1 MEDYFATE
9 RNGQITMHPSD
20 FKYFSREEF
29 FDQLRDGG
37 FEVNP
42 LDMSLAKAQFEMQKR
57 IRKNLVEKQECIEAF
72 ELNSPRTMLSK
83 VSIRCS
89 MVTGEENLYDLV
101 MRVEDKE
108 LKHVAMAWL
117 AMGDTSEME
126 LELASNQF
134 VPKCKR
140 WLKWFDYAKRN
151 YPTEKGKLYYW
162 TEWQKMPPEG
172 NWYDGDVDLYGIS
185 NSQAYE
191 LMTNLKWDAESNLD
205 NDSLFRNNRVLDV
218 RYPGAPGNE
227 SKFECMS
234 LQLRCYERRQIDLV
248 GYIWSLQRDFTSKAT
263 RIIVHSFDS
272 IRNCVRWLDR
282 GKHTAHDCCL
292 RMEELLMFGYSY

>member
-1 MEDYFATE
+1 MEIDGKTYL
-9 RNGQITMHPSD
+9 
-20 FKYFSREEF
+20 SREEF
-29 FDQLRDGG
+29 FSQQKDVR

-42 LDMSLAKAQFEMQKR
+42 LDVSLAKAQFEMQKR
-57 IRKNLVEKQECIEAF
+57 IRQSLVEKQECIEAF
-72 ELNSPRTMLSK
+72 ELKSPRTMLSK
-83 VSIRCS
+83 VSIRCIG
-89 MVTGEENLYDLV
+89 VTGEENLYDLT

-108 LKHVAMAWL
+108 HKHVAMAWI
-117 AMGDTSEME
+117 AMGDIDEME
-126 LELASNQF
+126 LELDSNRF

-140 WLKWFDYAKRN
+140 WLRWLDYARQN
-151 YPTEKGKLYYW
+151 YPTEKGRLYYW
-162 TEWQKMPPEG
+162 TEWQKTPPEK

-185 NSQAYE
+185 HSQAYE
-191 LMTNLKWDAESNLD
+191 LMTDLKWEAGSNLD
-205 NDSLFRNNRVLDV
+205 NDSLFRNNRVMDV
-218 RYPGAPGNE
+218 RYPGASGNE

-248 GYIWSLQRDFTSKAT
+248 GYIWFLQSDFTSKTT

-292 RMEELLMFGYSY
+292 RMGELLMFGESY